1 MGQKYISQIDSYNF
15 MYPNNTQPEYDV
27 KIIHDLI
34 EGSPSGTITGGANAF
49 IQVGNNIQ
57 VRATYTW
64 NLNGSEPFIDN
75 NGNLNLINVYLQTP
89 DKIYMAPWINVYVLQ
104 TNVTGTTTT
113 GGTMT
118 FTVTPQMVGQ
128 TSFSTGN
135 YSMNFQFISRRS
147 TNIDGFYQYLA
158 ITGNTTPTP
167 TPTQSSTPSS
177 VTPTPTP
184 TLTPSPTPS
193 NSPSYTLISPA
204 QGSLITQGTCNIIG
218 STNYIY
224 LDATDY
230 AKYVGNGNC
239 LYGGTTG
246 TLVSTI
252 RNVDGTPQ
260 TGTFYFVY
268 NGGTCS
274 YNNFKSVNGA
284 LTHTTPDC

>member
-1 MGQKYISQIDSYNF
+1 MGKYISQLDSLNF

-27 KIIHDLI
+27 NIIHDLI
-34 EGSPSGTITGGANAF
+34 EGSPTGAITGLTLT
-49 IQVGNNIQ
+49 QSGNNL
-57 VRATYTW
+57 VFNTNYTW

-75 NGNLNLINVYLQTP
+75 NGKLNLINVYLQTP
-89 DKIYMAPWINVYVLQ
+89 DKTYMAPWINVYVLQ

-113 GGTMT
+113 GGTIN

-128 TSFSTGN
+128 TYFSSGN
-135 YSMNFQFISRRS
+135 YSINFQYISRRA
-147 TNIDGFYQYLA
+147 TNIDGFYYSGIT
-158 ITGNTTPTP
+158 ITGTTPTP
-167 TPTQSSTPSS
+167 TPTPTSTPSS

-184 TLTPSPTPS
+184 THTPSPTPS
-193 NSPSYTLISPA
+193 NSPVYTLIG